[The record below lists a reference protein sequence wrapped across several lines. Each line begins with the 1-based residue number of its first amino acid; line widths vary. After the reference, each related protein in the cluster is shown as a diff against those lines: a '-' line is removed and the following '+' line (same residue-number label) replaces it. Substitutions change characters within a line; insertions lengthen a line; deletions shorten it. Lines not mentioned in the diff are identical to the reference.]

1 MSYWEHVVLFR
12 VGSAYDM
19 FKAKSPRLSRGRI
32 ASKIIILGALEELL
46 GIVLP
51 ARLHFRAVGP
61 HQERPAMQFK
71 ARRPL
76 PKPNLTSLQKG
87 SHGVTRQEAC
97 HRMLPVEDT
106 QLLVK

>member
-1 MSYWEHVVLFR
+1 MSYWEHVALFR
-12 VGSAYDM
+12 IGSAYDI

-51 ARLHFRAVGP
+51 ARLQFRAVGP
-61 HQERPAMQFK
+61 RQERPATQFK
-71 ARRPL
+71 ADR

-87 SHGVTRQEAC
+87 SGTRVVME
-97 HRMLPVEDT
+97 
-106 QLLVK
+106 